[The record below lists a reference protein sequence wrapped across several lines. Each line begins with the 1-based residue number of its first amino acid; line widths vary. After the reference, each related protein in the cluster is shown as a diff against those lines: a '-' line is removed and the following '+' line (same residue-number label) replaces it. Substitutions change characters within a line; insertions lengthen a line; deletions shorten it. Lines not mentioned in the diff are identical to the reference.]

1 MKKKLLIISI
11 LAAISISTVFTGCG
25 SNASTN
31 TTNIKQNVFNEA
43 TAATDS
49 KKALEGFLN
58 SHKNGEVLVN
68 SKDKN
73 EIKAYV
79 DKNFSKYFTS
89 GFLNDTDND
98 LQTGFSYEK
107 INLFYMDQ
115 GVNSINFKSDYLLY
129 SPTIDKENKTVIYEI
144 KDNAGMSY
152 HVQMKQENGKWKINK
167 IGN

>member
-25 SNASTN
+25 SGASTN
-31 TTNIKQNVFNEA
+31 TTNINQNVFNEA
-43 TAATDS
+43 TAKTDS
-49 KKALEGFLN
+49 KKALEDFLN

-68 SKDKN
+68 SKEPK
-73 EIKAYV
+73 ELKSYI

-89 GFLNDTDND
+89 DFLNDTDND

-144 KDNAGMSY
+144 KDNSGMSY
-152 HVQMKQENGKWKINK
+152 HIEMKQENGKWKINK